1 MLHLCSVQRSRIVE
15 LLRLDV
21 EPFLIATNPVI
32 FKALR
37 AFARAA
43 HHGPTVFLNAFL
55 ALALAFLLT
64 ILPALFLIRSD
75 AVKPPVVFALLPRS
89 TIALAC
95 EPVAILLTAFFFIAF
110 MAFMA
115 AFFFIT
121 FMAFI
126 AAFFFITFMAFMAAF
141 FFITSMAFMAAF
153 FFITFMAFIAAF
165 FFITFMA

>member
-75 AVKPPVVFALLPRS
+75 AIKPPVVFALLPRS

-110 MAFMA
+110 
-115 AFFFIT
+115 
-121 FMAFI
+121 I

-141 FFITSMAFMAAF
+141 FFITFMAFMAAF
-153 FFITFMAFIAAF
+153 FFITFGASAFMAFIALA
-165 FFITFMA
+165 IAM